1 MRSTVGSGRPRVAGW
16 SRWRG
21 VVTRTYRGVPLH
33 LLGGP
38 RSGGAAQAGQRL
50 RVALV
55 GALGAARAAQGAG
68 VQAGWPVRV
77 RDVSAEMDMSGV
89 AAGPGRAAQQREVAG
104 GNSRVIPHCGK
115 RPNPVATGLLAGYF
129 PFSLF

>member
-1 MRSTVGSGRPRVAGW
+1 MSHYLVEYSLSLCRVYLGEVCTLDE
-16 SRWRG
+16 WR
-21 VVTRTYRGVPLH
+21 
-33 LLGGP
+33 
-38 RSGGAAQAGQRL
+38 
-50 RVALV
+50 RVHCVLV
-55 GALGAARAAQGAG
+55 EL
-68 VQAGWPVRV
+68 
-77 RDVSAEMDMSGV
+77 EMSGV